1 VLGHHSELPRIHPDV
16 PVLIHSDRDYAT
28 AALEGT
34 LARDLDSPAGR
45 VNLVCPF
52 DLLVDL
58 S

>member
-1 VLGHHSELPRIHPDV
+1 MLRDNGELPRIHPDM
-16 PVLIHSDRDYAT
+16 PVLIHGDRDYAT
-28 AALEGT
+28 AGLERA
-34 LARDLDSPAGR
+34 LARDLDAPTGR